1 MYIYNTT
8 QYETNNEVMCTSTKR
23 QIRYIKYTFR
33 NS

>member
-8 QYETNNEVMCTSTKR
+8 QYETNNEVMFTSTKR
-23 QIRYIKYTFR
+23 QIRYIKHTFR